1 MIDILLEYG
10 GEIMLAL
17 VYVFCTI
24 FGRKK
29 TAEEIKRKAEKKRDK
44 ALIKASKLAVK
55 SDKQCAKAEKIDK
68 EVYNNDTIT

>member
-17 VYVFCTI
+17 VYVLCTL

-29 TAEEIKRKAEKKRDK
+29 TAEEIQKKVEKKRIKLLDKASKQTLKADNLVEKAEK
-44 ALIKASKLAVK
+44 L
-55 SDKQCAKAEKIDK
+55 
-68 EVYNNDTIT
+68 EVYNNDTIS